1 MLANSWQA
9 RKQGFAA
16 MNMREDELT
25 QTDAEATVAV
35 TVSPRRISWDIGV
48 QLVGRVANLALGVVV
63 TALLARALG
72 ESGFGV

>member
-1 MLANSWQA
+1 
-9 RKQGFAA
+9 
-16 MNMREDELT
+16 MNMTEDELT